1 MKKSF
6 LCVLIV
12 PLFITCTGNNDT
24 RGALDSIQTP
34 TEDSLTTTSIST
46 STTSYEEK
54 EICLQYT
61 KEMVDVNKN
70 FQLMSSSMENLADIW
85 FESEQNSVDTDKY
98 RDSLIILNEDV
109 LIPLNSQIENL
120 VPDSRNFL
128 IQTKWLELII
138 RTNKTMDLFLVGL
151 ENLDYFSISQGRTF
165 IKVINKD
172 FDSIPSLNNCE

>member
-1 MKKSF
+1 MKKYI
-6 LCVLIV
+6 LGLI
-12 PLFITCTGNNDT
+12 FIISCTGSNGT
-24 RGALDSIQTP
+24 SGALDTIQTP

-61 KEMVDVNKN
+61 KEMIDVNKN
-70 FQLMSSSMENLADIW
+70 FQLTSTSMENLADIW
-85 FESEQNSVDTDKY
+85 FESEQNSIDSDKFS
-98 RDSLIILNEDV
+98 DSLIDLNNDM

-120 VPDSRNFL
+120 VPDSRNFI

-138 RTNKTMDLFLVGL
+138 RTNKTMDLFLGGI

-172 FDSIPSLNNCE
+172 FDSLPSLNNCE

>member
-1 MKKSF
+1 MKKYI
-6 LCVLIV
+6 LGLI
-12 PLFITCTGNNDT
+12 FIISCTGSNDT
-24 RGALDSIQTP
+24 SGALDTIQTP

-61 KEMVDVNKN
+61 KEMIDVNKN
-70 FQLMSSSMENLADIW
+70 FQLTSTSMENLADIW
-85 FESEQNSVDTDKY
+85 FESEQNTIDSDKF
-98 RDSLIILNEDV
+98 RDSLIDLNKDV

-120 VPDSRNFL
+120 VPDSRNFI

-138 RTNKTMDLFLVGL
+138 RTNKTMDLFLGGL

>member
-1 MKKSF
+1 MKKYI
-6 LCVLIV
+6 LGLI
-12 PLFITCTGNNDT
+12 FIISCTGTNDT
-24 RGALDSIQTP
+24 SGALDTLQTS
-34 TEDSLTTTSIST
+34 TEDSLTTTST
-46 STTSYEEK
+46 SSYEEK

-61 KEMVDVNKN
+61 KEMIDVNKN
-70 FQLMSSSMENLADIW
+70 FQLMSKSMENLSDIW
-85 FESEQNSVDTDKY
+85 FESEQNSIDSDKF
-98 RDSLIILNEDV
+98 RDSLIDLNNDV

-120 VPDSRNFL
+120 VPDSRNFV

-138 RTNKTMDLFLVGL
+138 RTNKTMDLFLGGL

>member
-1 MKKSF
+1 MKKYI
-6 LCVLIV
+6 LGLI
-12 PLFITCTGNNDT
+12 FIISCTGSNDT
-24 RGALDSIQTP
+24 SGALDTIQTP
-34 TEDSLTTTSIST
+34 NEDSLTTTSIST

-61 KEMVDVNKN
+61 KEMIDVNKN
-70 FQLMSSSMENLADIW
+70 FQLTSTSMENLADIW
-85 FESEQNSVDTDKY
+85 FESEQNTIDSDKF
-98 RDSLIILNEDV
+98 RDSLIDLNKDV

-120 VPDSRNFL
+120 VPDSRNFI

-138 RTNKTMDLFLVGL
+138 RTNKTMDLFLGGL

-172 FDSIPSLNNCE
+172 FDSLPSLNNRE

>member
-1 MKKSF
+1 MKKYI
-6 LCVLIV
+6 LGLI
-12 PLFITCTGNNDT
+12 FIISCTGGNDIS
-24 RGALDSIQTP
+24 GAIDTKQTP

-61 KEMVDVNKN
+61 KEMIDVNKN
-70 FQLMSSSMENLADIW
+70 FQLMSKSMENLSDIW
-85 FESEQNSVDTDKY
+85 FESEQNSIDSDKF
-98 RDSLIILNEDV
+98 RDSLIDLNNDV

-120 VPDSRNFL
+120 VPDSRNF
-128 IQTKWLELII
+128 IVQTKWLELII
-138 RTNKTMDLFLVGL
+138 RTNKTMDLFLGGL

-172 FDSIPSLNNCE
+172 FDSIPSWNNCE

>member
-1 MKKSF
+1 MKKYI
-6 LCVLIV
+6 LGLI
-12 PLFITCTGNNDT
+12 FIISCTGSNGT
-24 RGALDSIQTP
+24 TGALDTIQTP

-61 KEMVDVNKN
+61 KEMIDVNKN
-70 FQLMSSSMENLADIW
+70 FQLTSTSMENLADIW
-85 FESEQNSVDTDKY
+85 FESEQNSIDSDKF
-98 RDSLIILNEDV
+98 RDSLIDLNKDV

-120 VPDSRNFL
+120 VPDSRNF
-128 IQTKWLELII
+128 IVQTKWLELII
-138 RTNKTMDLFLVGL
+138 RTNKTMDLFLGGI

-172 FDSIPSLNNCE
+172 FDSLPSLNNCE

>member
-1 MKKSF
+1 MKKYI
-6 LCVLIV
+6 LGLI
-12 PLFITCTGNNDT
+12 FIISCTGSNGT
-24 RGALDSIQTP
+24 SEALDTIQTP

-61 KEMVDVNKN
+61 KEMIDVNKN
-70 FQLMSSSMENLADIW
+70 FQLTSTSMENLADIW
-85 FESEQNSVDTDKY
+85 FESEQNSIDSDKF
-98 RDSLIILNEDV
+98 RDSLIDLNNDM

-120 VPDSRNFL
+120 VPDSRNF
-128 IQTKWLELII
+128 IVQTKWLELII
-138 RTNKTMDLFLVGL
+138 RTNKTMDLFLGGI

-172 FDSIPSLNNCE
+172 FDSLPSLNNCE

>member
-1 MKKSF
+1 MKKYI
-6 LCVLIV
+6 LGLI
-12 PLFITCTGNNDT
+12 FIISCTGSNDT
-24 RGALDSIQTP
+24 SGALDTIQTP

-61 KEMVDVNKN
+61 KEMIDVNKN
-70 FQLMSSSMENLADIW
+70 FQLTSTSMENLADIW
-85 FESEQNSVDTDKY
+85 FESEQNSIDSDKF
-98 RDSLIILNEDV
+98 RDSLIDLNNDV

-120 VPDSRNFL
+120 VPDSRNF
-128 IQTKWLELII
+128 IVQTKWLELII
-138 RTNKTMDLFLVGL
+138 RTNKTMDLFLGGI

-172 FDSIPSLNNCE
+172 FDSLPSLNNCE

>member
-1 MKKSF
+1 MKKYI
-6 LCVLIV
+6 LGLI
-12 PLFITCTGNNDT
+12 FIISCTGGNDIS
-24 RGALDSIQTP
+24 GALDTKQTP

-61 KEMVDVNKN
+61 KEMIDVNKN
-70 FQLMSSSMENLADIW
+70 FQLTSTSMENLADIW
-85 FESEQNSVDTDKY
+85 FESEQNSIDSDKF
-98 RDSLIILNEDV
+98 RDSLIDLNNDV

-120 VPDSRNFL
+120 VPDSRNF
-128 IQTKWLELII
+128 IVQTKWLELII
-138 RTNKTMDLFLVGL
+138 RTNKTMDLFLGGI

-172 FDSIPSLNNCE
+172 FDSLPSLNNCE

>member
-1 MKKSF
+1 MKKYI
-6 LCVLIV
+6 LGLI
-12 PLFITCTGNNDT
+12 FIISCTGSNDT
-24 RGALDSIQTP
+24 IGALDTIQTP

-61 KEMVDVNKN
+61 KEMIDVNKN
-70 FQLMSSSMENLADIW
+70 FQLTSTSMENLADIW
-85 FESEQNSVDTDKY
+85 FESEQNTIDSDKF
-98 RDSLIILNEDV
+98 RDSLIDLNKDV

-120 VPDSRNFL
+120 VPDSRNFI

-138 RTNKTMDLFLVGL
+138 RTNKTMDLFLGGL

-172 FDSIPSLNNCE
+172 FDSLPSLNNCE

>member
-1 MKKSF
+1 MKKYI
-6 LCVLIV
+6 LGLI
-12 PLFITCTGNNDT
+12 FIISCTGSNGT
-24 RGALDSIQTP
+24 TGALDTIQTP

-61 KEMVDVNKN
+61 KEMIDVNKN
-70 FQLMSSSMENLADIW
+70 FQLTSTSMENLADIW
-85 FESEQNSVDTDKY
+85 FESEQNSIDSDKFS
-98 RDSLIILNEDV
+98 DSLIDLNNDM

-120 VPDSRNFL
+120 VPDSRNF
-128 IQTKWLELII
+128 IVQTKWLELII
-138 RTNKTMDLFLVGL
+138 RTNKTMDLFLGGI

-172 FDSIPSLNNCE
+172 FDSLPSLNNCE

>member
-1 MKKSF
+1 MKKYI
-6 LCVLIV
+6 LGLI
-12 PLFITCTGNNDT
+12 FIISCTGNNDT
-24 RGALDSIQTP
+24 RKALDTIQTP

-61 KEMVDVNKN
+61 KEMIDVNKN
-70 FQLMSSSMENLADIW
+70 FQLTSTSMENLSDIW
-85 FESEQNSVDTDKY
+85 FESEQNSIDSDKF
-98 RDSLIILNEDV
+98 RDSLIDLNNNV

-120 VPDSRNFL
+120 VPDSRNF
-128 IQTKWLELII
+128 IVQTKWLELII
-138 RTNKTMDLFLVGL
+138 RTNKTMDLFLGGI

-172 FDSIPSLNNCE
+172 FDSLPSLNNCE

>member
-1 MKKSF
+1 MKKYI
-6 LCVLIV
+6 LGLI
-12 PLFITCTGNNDT
+12 FIISCTGSNDT
-24 RGALDSIQTP
+24 SGALDTIQTP

-61 KEMVDVNKN
+61 KEMIDVNKN
-70 FQLMSSSMENLADIW
+70 FQLTSTSMENLADIW
-85 FESEQNSVDTDKY
+85 FESEQNSIDSDKF
-98 RDSLIILNEDV
+98 RDSLIDLNNDM

-120 VPDSRNFL
+120 VPDSRNF
-128 IQTKWLELII
+128 IVQTKWLELII
-138 RTNKTMDLFLVGL
+138 RTNKTMDLFLGGI

-172 FDSIPSLNNCE
+172 FDSLPSLNNCE

>member
-1 MKKSF
+1 MKKYI
-6 LCVLIV
+6 LGLI
-12 PLFITCTGNNDT
+12 FIISCTGSNDIS
-24 RGALDSIQTP
+24 GALDTKQTP

-61 KEMVDVNKN
+61 KEMIDVNKN
-70 FQLMSSSMENLADIW
+70 FQLTSTSMENLADIW
-85 FESEQNSVDTDKY
+85 FESEQNSIDSDKF
-98 RDSLIILNEDV
+98 RDSLIDLNNDV

-120 VPDSRNFL
+120 VPDSRNF
-128 IQTKWLELII
+128 IVQTKWLELII
-138 RTNKTMDLFLVGL
+138 RTNKTMDLFLGGL

-172 FDSIPSLNNCE
+172 FDSLPSLNNCE

>member
-1 MKKSF
+1 MKKYI
-6 LCVLIV
+6 LGLI
-12 PLFITCTGNNDT
+12 FIISCTGSNDT
-24 RGALDSIQTP
+24 SGALDTIQTP

-61 KEMVDVNKN
+61 KEMIDVNKN
-70 FQLMSSSMENLADIW
+70 FQLTSTSMENLADIW
-85 FESEQNSVDTDKY
+85 FESEQNTIDSDKF
-98 RDSLIILNEDV
+98 RDSLIDLNKDV

-120 VPDSRNFL
+120 VPDSRNFI

-138 RTNKTMDLFLVGL
+138 RTNKTMDLFLGGL

-172 FDSIPSLNNCE
+172 FDSLPSLNNCE

>member
-1 MKKSF
+1 MKKYI
-6 LCVLIV
+6 LGLI
-12 PLFITCTGNNDT
+12 FIISCTGSNDT
-24 RGALDSIQTP
+24 SSALDTIQTP

-61 KEMVDVNKN
+61 KEMIDVNKN
-70 FQLMSSSMENLADIW
+70 FQLTSTSIENLADIW
-85 FESEQNSVDTDKY
+85 FESEQNSIDSDKF
-98 RDSLIILNEDV
+98 RDSLIDLNKDV

-120 VPDSRNFL
+120 VPDSRNF
-128 IQTKWLELII
+128 IVQTKWLELII
-138 RTNKTMDLFLVGL
+138 RTNKTMDLFLGGI

-172 FDSIPSLNNCE
+172 FDSLPSLNNCE

>member
-1 MKKSF
+1 MKKYI
-6 LCVLIV
+6 LGLI
-12 PLFITCTGNNDT
+12 FIISCAGSNGTSE
-24 RGALDSIQTP
+24 ALDTIQTP

-61 KEMVDVNKN
+61 KEMIDVNKN
-70 FQLMSSSMENLADIW
+70 FQLTSTSMENLADIW
-85 FESEQNSVDTDKY
+85 FESEQNSIDSDKF
-98 RDSLIILNEDV
+98 RDSLIDLNNDM

-120 VPDSRNFL
+120 VPDSRNF
-128 IQTKWLELII
+128 IVQTKWLELII
-138 RTNKTMDLFLVGL
+138 RTNKTMDLFLGGI

-172 FDSIPSLNNCE
+172 FDSLPSLNNCE

>member
-1 MKKSF
+1 MKKYN
-6 LCVLIV
+6 LGLI
-12 PLFITCTGNNDT
+12 FIISCTGSNGT
-24 RGALDSIQTP
+24 SGALDTIQTP

-61 KEMVDVNKN
+61 KEMIDVNKN
-70 FQLMSSSMENLADIW
+70 FQLTSTSMENLADIW
-85 FESEQNSVDTDKY
+85 FESEQNSIDSDKFS
-98 RDSLIILNEDV
+98 DSLIDLNNDM

-120 VPDSRNFL
+120 VPDSRNF
-128 IQTKWLELII
+128 IVQTKWLELII
-138 RTNKTMDLFLVGL
+138 RTNKTMDLFLGGI

-172 FDSIPSLNNCE
+172 FDSLPSLNNCE